1 MENHNQS
8 MLANDFWQ
16 DKAYSKKI
24 LKEKKLFENI
34 VNSYESSLTKLNDL
48 NDLNQLAIDDNNLSI
63 QNEIFENVKELRHQ
77 VKNASKRSR

>member
-1 MENHNQS
+1 
-8 MLANDFWQ
+8 MLAPDFWQ

-48 NDLNQLAIDDNNLSI
+48 NDLNQLFHLNQALYNQEKYGFFL
-63 QNEIFENVKELRHQ
+63 
-77 VKNASKRSR
+77 